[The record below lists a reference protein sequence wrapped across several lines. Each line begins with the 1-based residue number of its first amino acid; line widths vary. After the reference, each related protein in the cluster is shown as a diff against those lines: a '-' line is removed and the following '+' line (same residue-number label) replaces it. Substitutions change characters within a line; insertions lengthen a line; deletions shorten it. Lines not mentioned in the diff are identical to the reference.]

1 VALGVVPVIE
11 VEDPVEGDTW
21 VVVVGVRET
30 KFLAPMD
37 TTKLETNTK

>member
-21 VVVVGVRET
+21 VVVGVRET